1 MMSRYNLIEEPWIPV
16 RDLDGVRKELGIR
29 EVFLT
34 AENLSVLEDPS
45 PLVTAALHRFL
56 LAVLYR
62 ALEGPCDPDEAKELF
77 KEGLPKEK
85 LQRYFEKWKGRF
97 YLFDEKYPFGQTP
110 GYEPEVKGGKQKWRA
125 WTVLASEHNADNA
138 KVLFDHLD
146 VSESGMIQPKQAVKW
161 LLACHTFVLGGG
173 NSDFQY
179 VKDAPSAS
187 FLMVIP
193 VGKNLLDTLL
203 YCLVPQNRKVMTNDI
218 PMWEREPEK
227 MDQLKKVVDRTEL
240 GYADLYTW
248 RSRSVRLKDKSL
260 DGISEVAFASGIG
273 YIDSTAVDPMLAYK
287 IIEMKGKEKEV
298 NIKKRIAVRLDE
310 RGIWREFDS
319 LLPDATHL
327 SPAVIEN
334 SVFLARNDRARYPH
348 SVIVLGQANN
358 KAKVEFWRMERF
370 ILPKTIIGDRYT
382 RGDIHFYLKEAK
394 DVSKYLY
401 SACANFGE
409 SLLSRGERK
418 PEQADIKNFIT
429 QMPAL
434 PYYWS
439 TLESKFHEVLR
450 DYTFD
455 CNPDDIHYDWL
466 VAVRNALQEGWSLHE
481 QSISASD
488 VWAIRALVKAGRIIG
503 NRIKELNESIKKL
516 EEGT

>member
-1 MMSRYNLIEEPWIPV
+1 MGRYNLIEEPWIPV
-16 RDLDGVRKELGIR
+16 RDLAGNRKELGIR
-29 EVFLT
+29 DVLLT
-34 AENLSVLEDPS
+34 AENLSVIEDPS

-62 ALEGPCDPDEAKELF
+62 TLEGPCDIDEAKKLF
-77 KEGLPKEK
+77 KEGLPKDK
-85 LQRYFEKWKGRF
+85 IKTYLEKWKNRF
-97 YLFDEKYPFGQTP
+97 WLFHDKYPFGQTP
-110 GYEPEVKGGKQKWRA
+110 DFEPKAWRS
-125 WTVLASEHNADNA
+125 WTVLAAEHNADNA

-146 VSESGMIQPKQAVKW
+146 VSESGVIQLKQTAKW
-161 LLACHTFVLGGG
+161 LLACHTFALGGG

-187 FLMVIP
+187 FVMAIP
-193 VGKNLLDTLL
+193 IGKNLLDTLL
-203 YCLVPQNRKVMTNDI
+203 YCLVPQNQKVMTNDI

-227 MDQLKKVVDRTEL
+227 IDQLKKVIDRAES

-248 RSRSVRLKDKSL
+248 RSRSVRLKDKNS

-273 YIDSTAVDPMLAYK
+273 YIDSVAVDPMLAYK
-287 IIEMKGKEKEV
+287 IIEVKDKEKEAKV
-298 NIKKRIAVRLDE
+298 KKKIAVRFND

-319 LLPDATHL
+319 LLPDGTHL

-358 KAKVEFWRMERF
+358 KAKVEFWRMEQF
-370 ILPKTIIGDRYT
+370 ILPKTIIRDHYT
-382 RGDIHFYLKEAK
+382 REDIHSYLEEAK
-394 DVSKYLY
+394 DVNKSLY

-418 PEQADIKNFIT
+418 PEPSDIKGFIT
-429 QMPAL
+429 QMPSL

-439 TLESKFHEVLR
+439 TLESKFHDILR
-450 DYTFD
+450 DYTLE
-455 CNPDDIHYDWL
+455 CNPDDIHHDWL
-466 VAVRNALQEGWSLHE
+466 VSVRNALQEAWSLHE
-481 QSISASD
+481 QSVPGGD
-488 VWAIRALVKAGRIIG
+488 TWAIRALVKAERIVGIK
-503 NRIKELNESIKKL
+503 IKELNESIKKL
-516 EEGT
+516 KEGT